1 MTILSFLFA
10 IALLVFV
17 HEMGHY
23 LAARSVGVG
32 VVRFSIGFGP
42 VLFSRADRRGCE
54 WAVCALPLGGYVK
67 MWDTSAPEEPQSGTF
82 FGEKDSFHSKSLAQR
97 AWIVSAGPLANF
109 IFAFFAFWALA
120 QNGRWEPATELAAP
134 AVESVAGQAGL
145 REGDRVAEVSGR
157 SVQSFNEVRWQV
169 FRQLIASPSE
179 SISLTVIDA
188 NGSTRTVPLVF
199 ANGPEGIASPDQRM
213 ATLGLSPRSFGV
225 RVTGVQ
231 PDGPAAKAGLAEGMV
246 VLSAAGQTVLRPQDL
261 VTLVRASGG
270 APVELLLVDTIA
282 GSPGEERPASE
293 RRVTIS
299 PVIGPS
305 GQYMIGMGVGVQ
317 PRFVRQD
324 ASAMESVARAVTR
337 TYEISLLSIQALY
350 RMVTGELSW
359 RQLNG
364 PVAIAE
370 AAGQSASIGWT
381 AFLSFLAL
389 VSVSIGVLNL
399 LPIPMLDGGHL
410 LYYCVEFVRGR
421 PLSDRIQQAGQR
433 IGLAMV
439 LGLTGLA
446 LFNDFT
452 RFFGP

>member
-1 MTILSFLFA
+1 
-10 IALLVFV
+10 
-17 HEMGHY
+17 
-23 LAARSVGVG
+23 
-32 VVRFSIGFGP
+32 
-42 VLFSRADRRGCE
+42 
-54 WAVCALPLGGYVK
+54 
-67 MWDTSAPEEPQSGTF
+67 MWDTSAPEEPRAGAL
-82 FGEKDSFHSKSLAQR
+82 FGEKDSFHTKSLAQR

-109 IFAFFAFWALA
+109 IFAFVAFWALA

-134 AVESVAGQAGL
+134 TVESVAGQVGL

-157 SVQSFNEVRWQV
+157 SVQSFNEVRWQI
-169 FRQLIASPSE
+169 FRQLIAAPSKP
-179 SISLTVIDA
+179 IPLTVVEA
-188 NGSTRTVPLVF
+188 SGTTRTVRLVF
-199 ANGPEGIASPDQRM
+199 ADPPEGFASPDQRM
-213 ATLGLSPRSFGV
+213 AALGISPRSFGV

-231 PDGPAAKAGLAEGMV
+231 PDGPAARAGLTEGMV
-246 VLSAAGQTVLRPQDL
+246 VLGASGQAVLRPQDL
-261 VTLVRASGG
+261 IALVRASEG

-293 RRVTIS
+293 RRVTIR

-305 GQYMIGMGVGVQ
+305 GQYIIGMGVGVQ
-317 PRFVRQD
+317 PRFIRQD

-370 AAGQSASIGWT
+370 AAGQSASMGWT

-421 PLSDRIQQAGQR
+421 PLSDSIQQAGHK